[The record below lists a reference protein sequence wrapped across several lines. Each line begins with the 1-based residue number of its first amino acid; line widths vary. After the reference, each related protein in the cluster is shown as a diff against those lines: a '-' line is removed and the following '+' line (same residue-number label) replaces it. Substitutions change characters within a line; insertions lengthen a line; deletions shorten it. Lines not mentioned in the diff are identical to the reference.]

1 MVLFLRWQKRC
12 YSSSIKIF
20 NKTYNTLE
28 KNVFIKVVHAYLD
41 NIFTGLGKTLMKQLV
56 QFYRYQHVQEVTLAA
71 TGKVHTNLLRY
82 PERFIFIKRLRKS
95 IDLQYLS

>member
-1 MVLFLRWQKRC
+1 M
-12 YSSSIKIF
+12 
-20 NKTYNTLE
+20 E